1 MPDKEADDLGQ
12 VDELEIRFDADPAVY
27 REGDSVTGMLHIK
40 NSNDVKYKGK
50 CLSVCL
56 SLYLS
61 LSVCMCV
68 TDN

>member
-40 NSNDVKYKGK
+40 NSNDVNYKGK
-50 CLSVCL
+50 KSVRK
-56 SLYLS
+56 
-61 LSVCMCV
+61 
-68 TDN
+68 